1 MYKLIIVDDEFL
13 SRYVLRAL
21 ISKNFSNI
29 EIVGEAENGRQ
40 AIELN
45 RKLQPDLIIMDIKM
59 PGINGIDASMEIL
72 REDLN
77 SCILILT
84 AYNNFEYV
92 KQALDIGVKGYILKP
107 VNEQEVVE
115 KINKVLGQID
125 EKLNNCDLV
134 EVIDAKLRAIKP
146 YMENELV
153 AAFMNGNCDIT
164 KAEDYMAFLQEEIKV
179 GYFMLISP
187 ERINSRE
194 NNECISSR
202 NIMEKTTAI
211 VTRNL
216 PLYKKCFFGKP
227 QGNSIVV
234 FIPVNEKSVHKEI
247 VNESIIIAQ
256 DILRKLKVAGD
267 VNASIGIGNAYK
279 DIKNF
284 RQSYNE
290 AGLALRKASEQNS
303 VIHFSSHC
311 IEISSGTFH
320 EYPLDLEGKLIDEI
334 KAGNII
340 NAKNLADEIIT
351 ELIGNIYNMNILKSY
366 AEELIFILKRTVFKM
381 GIHLDNSLSM
391 GMLLELVELTS
402 VDEVEVWCK
411 KNVDYIIEQIE
422 KCPGR
427 NSEIISKVFEYI
439 NRNFNK
445 DITLESVA
453 NEVGLSSQYL
463 SKIFKE
469 KCGIN
474 FIDYITTK
482 RLEFAENL
490 LKNGVLNIKQVS
502 KMSGYEDS
510 NYFCRIFKKS
520 TGLSPRQFRTNVL
533 LQNLQQQS

>member
-1 MYKLIIVDDEFL
+1 MYKLMIADDEFL

-21 ISKNFSNI
+21 ISKNFNNI
-29 EIVGEAENGRQ
+29 KIVCEVENGRQ

-72 REDLN
+72 RENIN
-77 SCILILT
+77 SYILILT

-125 EKLNNCDLV
+125 EKSNNCDLA
-134 EVIDAKLRAIKP
+134 EFIDAKLRAIKP

-153 AAFMNGNCDIT
+153 TTFMNGNYDIV
-164 KAEDYMAFLQEEIKV
+164 KAENYIAFLQEEIKA

-187 ERINSRE
+187 GRINNRE
-194 NNECISSR
+194 VNESVSNRVI
-202 NIMEKTTAI
+202 IEKTATI
-211 VTRNL
+211 VKRNL
-216 PLYKKCFFGKP
+216 PLYKKYFFGKP

-234 FIPVNEKSVHKEI
+234 FIPVNEKFVHKEI
-247 VNESIIIAQ
+247 VNESVIIAQ
-256 DILRKLKVAGD
+256 DILRKLKVAVD
-267 VNASIGIGNAYK
+267 VNASIGIGNVYT
-279 DIKNF
+279 DIRNF
-284 RQSYNE
+284 RKSYNE
-290 AGLALRKASEQNS
+290 AGLALRKASEPNS
-303 VIHFSSHC
+303 VIHFSSYC
-311 IEISSGTFH
+311 IELNSETFH
-320 EYPLDLEGKLIDEI
+320 EYPLDLESKLIDEI
-334 KAGNII
+334 KAGNIN

-351 ELIGNIYNMNILKSY
+351 DLIGNIYNMDILKGY
-366 AEELIFILKRTVFKM
+366 AEELMFVLKRTVFKM
-381 GIHLDNSLSM
+381 GIQLENSLSM

-402 VDEVEVWCK
+402 VYEIEVWCK
-411 KNVDYIIEQIE
+411 KNVDYIIEQVE
-422 KCPGR
+422 KCPSK
-427 NSEIISKVFEYI
+427 NSDIISKVLEYI

-490 LKNGVLNIKQVS
+490 LKNGVMNIKQVS

-520 TGLSPRQFRTNVL
+520 TGLSPRQFRSSVILN
-533 LQNLQQQS
+533 NLQQQS

>member
-1 MYKLIIVDDEFL
+1 MYKLLIVDDEFL

-45 RKLQPDLIIMDIKM
+45 RKLKPDLIIMDIKM
-59 PGINGIDASMEIL
+59 PGINGIDASMEIIKD
-72 REDLN
+72 DLN

-134 EVIDAKLRAIKP
+134 EFIDAKLRAIKP

-153 AAFMNGNCDIT
+153 AAFMNGNSDT
-164 KAEDYMAFLQEEIKV
+164 VKAENYIAFLQEEIKA

-187 ERINSRE
+187 ERINNRE
-194 NNECISSR
+194 SNECINSR
-202 NIMEKTTAI
+202 IIMEKTATI

-216 PLYKKCFFGKP
+216 PLYKKCFFGKS

-234 FIPVNEKSVHKEI
+234 FIPVNEKFVHREI
-247 VNESIIIAQ
+247 VNESVIIAQ
-256 DILRKLKVAGD
+256 DILRKLKVAAD
-267 VNASIGIGNAYK
+267 VNASIGIGNVYT

-284 RQSYNE
+284 RISYNE
-290 AGLALRKASEQNS
+290 AGLAQRKASEQNS
-303 VIHFSSHC
+303 VIHFSLHC
-311 IEISSGTFH
+311 IEINSETFY

-334 KAGNII
+334 KAGNIN
-340 NAKNLADEIIT
+340 NAKNFADEIIT
-351 ELIGNIYNMNILKSY
+351 ELIGNIYNMDILKGY
-366 AEELIFILKRTVFKM
+366 AEELIFFLKRTVSKM
-381 GIHLDNSLSM
+381 GIHLDNSLSI
-391 GMLLELVELTS
+391 GMLQELVELTS
-402 VDEVEVWCK
+402 VDEVEVWCR
-411 KNVDYIIEQIE
+411 KNVDYIIEQAE

-490 LKNGVLNIKQVS
+490 LKNSDVNIKQVS

-520 TGLSPRQFRTNVL
+520 TGLSPRQFRSNVIL
-533 LQNLQQQS
+533 NNLQHQS